1 MEQQKHPI
9 TDNLMINQIQCFFF
23 ARLRVSK
30 INI

>member
-9 TDNLMINQIQCFFF
+9 TDILMINQIQCFF